1 MSDSSRTPC
10 GLKVHQAKGGME
22 LVAGGLELV
31 VELSRGTALHPPLLA
46 AQQHLLLKLAQHALD
61 RDRVRIRVRV
71 RVRIRVGVGVG
82 VGVRVR

>member
-1 MSDSSRTPC
+1 
-10 GLKVHQAKGGME
+10 ME

-71 RVRIRVGVGVG
+71 RVKDPPARRGQVTLRRVWGGG
-82 VGVRVR
+82 EAKSPK